1 MPKRSP
7 RLLIIDIID
16 AIKKIEKYTKA
27 IDFNEF
33 SQDDKTV
40 DAVCRNLEIIGEAAN
55 RFPSEFTDQHQ
66 TIEWRKIVGLRNRIV
81 HGYFGVDK
89 EVIWEIISNYIPNLK
104 KEIKGLKV

>member
-7 RLLIIDIID
+7 RLLVIDILEAID
-16 AIKKIEKYTKA
+16 KIEKYTKA
-27 IDFNEF
+27 LNYSQF
-33 SQDDKTV
+33 SEDDKTV

-55 RFPSEFTDQHQ
+55 RFPSEFTDQYP

-89 EVIWEIISNYIPNLK
+89 EIIWEIVSNYIPKLK
-104 KEIKGLKV
+104 LEIVGLKV